1 LNVDYKTDD
10 ETIEKVKMLQDVA
23 QNQNT
28 KRNKEMQERCCISTG
43 KDKKRAGV

>member
-10 ETIEKVKMLQDVA
+10 ETIKKAKMLQDVA

-28 KRNKEMQERCCISTG
+28 KRNKETQG
-43 KDKKRAGV
+43 KLLHQHGKR